1 MEKLT
6 IKDLCDDLK
15 AKRDALSLCHESLK
29 ANNDKWNGVI
39 IVLSLFT
46 GMVESVKI
54 KLKLTNDFM
63 ALLPILMSSI
73 IACISSLIKF
83 KKYPEQMEVLI
94 QSSSLLTNTLNK
106 CRMHDVIDP
115 EMKQE
120 YTMALEKLET
130 SLYPDLRRKFL
141 KTSHKNLLC
150 IMKAEQEYFNNIK
163 KVNAGEKINIKCD
176 SESDSSSTDNI
187 LIDIPRQDLEHGE
200 KIELTN
206 GLDISESP
214 ISKRKLPLIK
224 EEIEQL

>member
-6 IKDLCDDLK
+6 IKEICDDLK

-54 KLKLTNDFM
+54 KLKLTDDFT

-83 KKYPEQMEVLI
+83 KKYPEQMEVII

-106 CRMHDVIDP
+106 CRMHDEIDP
-115 EMKQE
+115 EIKAE

-130 SLYPDLRRKFL
+130 SLYPDLRRRFL

-163 KVNAGEKINIKCD
+163 KVNAGEKIKVKCD
-176 SESDSSSTDNI
+176 SDSDTSSTDNV
-187 LIDIPRQDLEHGE
+187 LNNNEDIEQGVGE
-200 KIELTN
+200 KVEETN
-206 GLDISESP
+206 EIDMSE
-214 ISKRKLPLIK
+214 IRLPVIR
-224 EEIEQL
+224 EEV

>member
-1 MEKLT
+1 MKE
-6 IKDLCDDLK
+6 ICDDLK
-15 AKRDALSLCHESLK
+15 AKRDALCLCHESLK

-54 KLKLTNDFM
+54 KLKLTDDFT

-150 IMKAEQEYFNNIK
+150 IMKAEQEYFNNIR
-163 KVNAGEKINIKCD
+163 KVNNNEKIDIKCD
-176 SESDSSSTDNI
+176 SDSDSNSTSTDNI
-187 LIDIPRQDLEHGE
+187 LIDIPRQDLEVGE
-200 KIELTN
+200 KREETN
-206 GLDISESP
+206 G
-214 ISKRKLPLIK
+214 
-224 EEIEQL
+224 

>member
-1 MEKLT
+1 MKE
-6 IKDLCDDLK
+6 ICDDLK
-15 AKRDALSLCHESLK
+15 AKRDALCLCHESLK

-54 KLKLTNDFM
+54 KLKLTDDFT

-150 IMKAEQEYFNNIK
+150 IMKAEQEYFNNIR
-163 KVNAGEKINIKCD
+163 KVNNNEKIDIKCD
-176 SESDSSSTDNI
+176 SDSDSNSTSTDNI
-187 LIDIPRQDLEHGE
+187 LIDIPRQDLEVGE
-200 KIELTN
+200 KREETN
-206 GLDISESP
+206 GLDITESP
-214 ISKRKLPLIK
+214 KTNRTLPQIK
-224 EEIEQL
+224 EDMEEL